1 MAYNVKTPARD
12 IYQEVTDRI
21 VAALET
27 GAAPWLR
34 PWRDSK
40 AGTALEPHNAVTGRP
55 YNGINWLVLSCLPY
69 TSTGWLTY
77 KQAGSLGGN
86 VRKGEKGT
94 QIVFWKFDH
103 KDEETGKVIPFAR
116 AYTVFNLEQ
125 CENLDPAKV
134 QAPQPATEGQTDVN
148 AIARRVGATVK
159 HHGSKAFF
167 SPSSDI
173 VVMPTADA
181 FKTTDHY
188 ASTLAHELTHWT
200 GHKSRLD
207 RDFSGRF
214 GSEAYAFEELVAEIG
229 SAFTCARLGIPLE
242 GLQHA
247 DYLASW
253 LKVLKNDKRAI
264 FTAAS
269 KAKLASAYLLDAED
283 ATEEENLAA

>member
-1 MAYNVKTPARD
+1 MKRD

-27 GAAPWLR
+27 GTVPWLR

-77 KQAGSLGGN
+77 KQATALGGN
-86 VRKGEKGT
+86 VRKGERGT
-94 QIVFWKFDH
+94 QIVYWNFQH
-103 KDEETGKVIPFAR
+103 RDEATGKVIPFAK

-125 CENLDPAKV
+125 CENLDASKI
-134 QAPQPATEGQTDVN
+134 QAPQPATEGSTDVN
-148 AIARRVGATVK
+148 AIARRVGAVVR
-159 HHGSKAFF
+159 HHGSKAFY
-167 SPSSDI
+167 SPSSDV
-173 VVMPTADA
+173 VVMPDAAA
-181 FKTTDHY
+181 FKSEHHY
-188 ASTLAHELTHWT
+188 SSTLAHELTHWT
-200 GHKSRLD
+200 GHTSRLA

-214 GSEAYAFEELVAEIG
+214 GNAAYAFEELVAEIG
-229 SAFTCARLGIPLE
+229 SAFTCARLGITLD

-247 DYLASW
+247 DYVANW
-253 LKVLKNDKRAI
+253 LKVLKDDKRAI

-269 KAKLASAYLLDAED
+269 KAKQACAFLLDTEEAEDAED
-283 ATEEENLAA
+283 IAQPIAA